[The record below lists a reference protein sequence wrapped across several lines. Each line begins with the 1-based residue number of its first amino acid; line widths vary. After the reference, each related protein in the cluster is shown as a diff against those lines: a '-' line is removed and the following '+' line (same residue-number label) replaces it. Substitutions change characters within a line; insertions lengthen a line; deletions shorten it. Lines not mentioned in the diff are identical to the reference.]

1 SEFENRIFKSNL
13 VTRGEPFFNL
23 IFEYAK
29 LYTAI
34 FEEKDFVPDE
44 APESN
49 RFRALIHIM
58 KSEFRASEWR
68 ACVLLYAKRFGPGRL
83 YEFCLKIEKVYL
95 AQWVKGVR
103 KDERYGDYSKILG
116 TIQGAANPDNV
127 MAAMK
132 YDEKS
137 IKDAA

>member
-1 SEFENRIFKSNL
+1 
-13 VTRGEPFFNL
+13 
-23 IFEYAK
+23 
-29 LYTAI
+29 
-34 FEEKDFVPDE
+34 
-44 APESN
+44 
-49 RFRALIHIM
+49 
-58 KSEFRASEWR
+58 SEFRASEWR

-137 IKDAA
+137 IKDAAAISNLYKAGFGKYFLLRLELVTSEHDNVR